1 MSEAGQEPCLG
12 PHRGSRVRTE
22 SRRHPFPLR
31 ALPGSQTGDVVATQ
45 TFVHPYLPRGPGFVL
60 PNSPPTNRDSRTAIP
75 HNVGVPFVPT
85 MWVSPLF
92 LTAIP
97 PLWVSPLFLPTMW
110 VSPLFLPFVSF
121 VGVPFVSPLFPLW
134 VSPLFPLFLPLFLQ
148 QTAIPGP
155 RSPHCGCPLCFLC
168 CFVAPVFAGVRLV
181 RPHKMTS
188 GREISRFDGKL
199 WPGADRNGNRRIESS
214 QIVVFRQLHTTSR
227 RVSRP
232 DSMFYRP
239 KVTGTE
245 K

>member
-75 HNVGVPFVPT
+75 HNVGVPFV
-85 MWVSPLF
+85 L
-92 LTAIP
+92 
-97 PLWVSPLFLPTMW
+97 
-110 VSPLFLPFVSF
+110 
-121 VGVPFVSPLFPLW
+121 GCFPLCC
-134 VSPLFPLFLPLFLQ
+134 P
-148 QTAIPGP
+148 IPGT
-155 RSPHCGCPLCFLC
+155 RSPHCGCPLCSHCGCPLCFLC